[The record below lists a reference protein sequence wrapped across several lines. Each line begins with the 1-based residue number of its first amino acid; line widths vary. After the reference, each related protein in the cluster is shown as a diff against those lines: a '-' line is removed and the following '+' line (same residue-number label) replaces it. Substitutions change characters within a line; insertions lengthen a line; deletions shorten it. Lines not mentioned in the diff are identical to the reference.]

1 MCKKRSVV
9 NPSCERFQTLLCDLP
24 VAFEK
29 SSSSIHKARNE
40 LKIVD
45 YQNES
50 LVLKSFK
57 VPNFIRRCIYTFFRP
72 SKAEKS
78 YRNSLLLK
86 DFTPLPV
93 AFVEYYEKGLLANSY
108 FVSERYN
115 YDFTIREPLLDMNFP
130 DRDEVFRAF
139 ARFSLELHDAGFFHK
154 DYSPGNILIKGNST
168 EGYQFKIVDVNRMQ
182 QLTLDSEMR
191 ARGFEKLWAL
201 DSDLD
206 IIASEYE
213 QHTDLPQ
220 GFAERVKHYS
230 NKNKRFKNFKKR
242 LKGKPVND

>member
-1 MCKKRSVV
+1 MYKKISVV
-9 NPSCERFQTLLCDLP
+9 NPSCERFQTLLQDLP
-24 VAFEK
+24 GAFDK
-29 SSSSIHKARNE
+29 SRSSIHKARNE

-57 VPNFIRRCIYTFFRP
+57 VPNLIRRCIYTFIRP

-86 DFTPLPV
+86 DFTPLPI
-93 AFVEYYEKGLLANSY
+93 AFVEYHDNGLLTNSY

-115 YDFTIREPLLDMNFP
+115 YDFTIREPLLDMGFP
-130 DRDEVFRAF
+130 DRDEVLRAF
-139 ARFSLELHDAGFFHK
+139 ARFSLGLHDAGFFHK

-182 QLTLDSEMR
+182 QLSLDSEMR
-191 ARGFEKLWAL
+191 ARGFEKLWAQ

-213 QHTDLPQ
+213 QHIDLPQ
-220 GFAERVKHYS
+220 GFVERVQYFS